1 MIIQELKDSSTL
13 IQFRYE
19 VEAWIRLVEFLNTE
33 NTYSKTRL
41 SEVIDQ
47 IQDQENLAL
56 AEHFQNQY
64 IIKDDVYD
72 YILHS
77 LKQHL
82 QKWKEI
88 QSIQTKDGNEEFI
101 KIQKKL
107 RDQIEFVEKDHMVIS
122 KDFNTYLIAIFSKN
136 F

>member
-1 MIIQELKDSSTL
+1 MIIQELKESSNLT
-13 IQFRYE
+13 QFRFE
-19 VEAWIRLVEFLNTE
+19 VEAWIRLVEFLNSE

-72 YILHS
+72 HILHS

-82 QKWKEI
+82 QKWKEV
-88 QSIQTKDGNEEFI
+88 QSMQTKEGNEEFI
-101 KIQKKL
+101 KIQKNL

-122 KDFNTYLIAIFSKN
+122 KDFNTYLIGITFNN

>member
-1 MIIQELKDSSTL
+1 MIIQELKDSSNLT
-13 IQFRYE
+13 QFRFE
-19 VEAWIRLVEFLNTE
+19 VEAWIRLIEFLNSE
-33 NTYSKTRL
+33 NTYFKTRL

-47 IQDQENLAL
+47 IQDKENLAL

-72 YILHS
+72 HILQS

-82 QKWKEI
+82 QKWKEV
-88 QSIQTKDGNEEFI
+88 QSMPTKEGNEGFI
-101 KIQKKL
+101 KIQKNL

-122 KDFNTYLIAIFSKN
+122 KDFNTYLIAISSKN

>member
-1 MIIQELKDSSTL
+1 MIIQELKESSNLT
-13 IQFRYE
+13 QFRYE
-19 VEAWIRLVEFLNTE
+19 VEAWIRVVEFFNTE

-41 SEVIDQ
+41 SEVIDK
-47 IQDQENLAL
+47 IQDKENLAL

-72 YILHS
+72 HILHS
-77 LKQHL
+77 LKQQL
-82 QKWKEI
+82 QKWKEF
-88 QSIQTKDGNEEFI
+88 QSMRTKEGSQELI
-101 KIQKKL
+101 KIQKQL

-122 KDFNTYLIAIFSKN
+122 KDFNTYLIAMSLNN

>member
-1 MIIQELKDSSTL
+1 MIIKELKESSNLT
-13 IQFRYE
+13 QFRYE

-47 IQDQENLAL
+47 IQDKENLAL
-56 AEHFQNQY
+56 VEHFENQF

-72 YILHS
+72 HILQG
-77 LKQHL
+77 LKNQL
-82 QKWKEI
+82 FKWKEI
-88 QSIQTKDGNEEFI
+88 KLMPTDEVVEEFT
-101 KIQKKL
+101 KIQNNL
-107 RDQIEFVEKDHMVIS
+107 RAQIEFVQKDNMVIS
-122 KDFNTYLIAIFSKN
+122 KDFNTYLIAMSLKN

>member
-19 VEAWIRLVEFLNTE
+19 IEAWIRLVEFLNIE

-41 SEVIDQ
+41 SEVIDE
-47 IQDQENLAL
+47 IQDKENLAL

-72 YILHS
+72 HILHS
-77 LKQHL
+77 LKQQL
-82 QKWKEI
+82 QKWKEV
-88 QSIQTKDGNEEFI
+88 QSMRTKEGSQELI
-101 KIQKKL
+101 KIQKQL

-122 KDFNTYLIAIFSKN
+122 KDFNTYLIAMSLNN

>member
-1 MIIQELKDSSTL
+1 MIIKELKESSNLT
-13 IQFRYE
+13 QFRYE

-47 IQDQENLAL
+47 IQDKENLAL
-56 AEHFQNQY
+56 VEHFENQF

-72 YILHS
+72 HILQG
-77 LKQHL
+77 LKNQL
-82 QKWKEI
+82 FKWKEI
-88 QSIQTKDGNEEFI
+88 KLMPTDEVVEEFT
-101 KIQKKL
+101 KIQNNL
-107 RDQIEFVEKDHMVIS
+107 RAQIEFVQKDNMVIS
-122 KDFNTYLIAIFSKN
+122 KDFNTYLIAISLKN

>member
-19 VEAWIRLVEFLNTE
+19 IEAWIRLVEFLNIE

-41 SEVIDQ
+41 SEVIDE
-47 IQDQENLAL
+47 IQDKENLAL

-72 YILHS
+72 HILQS
-77 LKQHL
+77 LKQQL
-82 QKWKEI
+82 QKWKEF
-88 QSIQTKDGNEEFI
+88 QSMRTKEGSQELI
-101 KIQKKL
+101 KIQKQL

-122 KDFNTYLIAIFSKN
+122 KDFNTYLIAMSLNN

>member
-1 MIIQELKDSSTL
+1 MIIQELKESSNLT
-13 IQFRYE
+13 QFRYE
-19 VEAWIRLVEFLNTE
+19 VEAWIRVVEFLNTE

-41 SEVIDQ
+41 SEVIDK
-47 IQDQENLAL
+47 IQDKENLAL

-72 YILHS
+72 HILHS
-77 LKQHL
+77 LKQQL
-82 QKWKEI
+82 QKWKEF
-88 QSIQTKDGNEEFI
+88 QSMRTKEGSQELI
-101 KIQKKL
+101 KIQKQL

-122 KDFNTYLIAIFSKN
+122 KDFNTYLIAMSLNN

>member
-19 VEAWIRLVEFLNTE
+19 IEAWIRLVEFLNIE

-41 SEVIDQ
+41 SEVIDE
-47 IQDQENLAL
+47 IQDKENLAL

-72 YILHS
+72 HILHS
-77 LKQHL
+77 LKQQL
-82 QKWKEI
+82 QKWKEV
-88 QSIQTKDGNEEFI
+88 QSMRTKEGSQELI
-101 KIQKKL
+101 KIQKHL

-122 KDFNTYLIAIFSKN
+122 KDFNTYLIAISLNN

>member
-1 MIIQELKDSSTL
+1 MIIQELKESSNLT
-13 IQFRYE
+13 QFRYE

-47 IQDQENLAL
+47 IQDKENLAL

-72 YILHS
+72 HILHS

-82 QKWKEI
+82 QKWKEV
-88 QSIQTKDGNEEFI
+88 QSMQTKEGSQELI
-101 KIQKKL
+101 KIQKQL

-122 KDFNTYLIAIFSKN
+122 KDFNTYLIAMSLNN

>member
-1 MIIQELKDSSTL
+1 MIIQELKESSNLT
-13 IQFRYE
+13 QFRYE
-19 VEAWIRLVEFLNTE
+19 VEAWIRVVEFLNTE

-41 SEVIDQ
+41 SEVIDK
-47 IQDQENLAL
+47 IQDKENLAL

-72 YILHS
+72 HILHS
-77 LKQHL
+77 LKQQL
-82 QKWKEI
+82 QKWKEF
-88 QSIQTKDGNEEFI
+88 QSMRTKEGGQELI
-101 KIQKKL
+101 KIQKQL

-122 KDFNTYLIAIFSKN
+122 KDFNTYLIAMSLNN

>member
-19 VEAWIRLVEFLNTE
+19 IEAWIRLVEFLNIE

-41 SEVIDQ
+41 SEVIDE
-47 IQDQENLAL
+47 IQDKENLAL

-72 YILHS
+72 HILHS
-77 LKQHL
+77 IKQHL
-82 QKWKEI
+82 QKWKEV
-88 QSIQTKDGNEEFI
+88 QSMQTKEGSQELI
-101 KIQKKL
+101 KIQKQL

-122 KDFNTYLIAIFSKN
+122 KDFNTYLIAMSLNN